1 MAADGKRFA
10 FIFPMASGHVNPS
23 FPVARSLVERGHE
36 VHYLSFEQMRAP
48 VADAG
53 ATYHSAVEHLTE
65 YYVDPELGVLEA
77 FSQLLREHGLDGKF
91 SNIVKVGNMGVERR
105 LPGTLRFLKEVE
117 PHAVVFCPL
126 AHREAPMAAKVLRI
140 PCASL
145 LTTAGP
151 GSMTTILER
160 FMEQDGTDPEA
171 LNRELLTFEP
181 ELAAIGRLNAHYGLA
196 LEPGL
201 RAPLGK
207 MDSIAGAAVC
217 LVTTCEDLQDPMSE
231 ELARAYEADGVS
243 FAAVGPLLDRAG
255 AQRAGGH
262 KDHSAADTL
271 PVVGED
277 TSASGTDDDVL
288 SRAEAAHAS
297 GRPVVLVSM
306 GTVITGDAP
315 EVGWTGRKAG
325 PDGQPRGLS
334 GRELCQ
340 AAWAGVFDACGA
352 ARAGDGPL
360 LVVAVGPQANPMGQ
374 VQVPPNALCAPV
386 LPQVDILKAGVD
398 LFLTHGG
405 QNSFTEALSHATPVV
420 VCPGFGDQPVNACK
434 AVALGVGLKVDRPDP
449 DEGEEAEAAAEY
461 RAEVCRCLRSVLRDP
476 AFGAAAARCAA
487 GLRAA
492 GGVPRAVEV
501 VLAAAAAGPV
511 AEHAVVAPAG
521 AKAAEERGLGAPQ
534 GLLASAGA

>member
-1 MAADGKRFA
+1 MAVSAEAAPRRFA
-10 FIFPMASGHVNPS
+10 FIFPMASGHINPS

-36 VHYLSFEQMRAP
+36 VHYLSFDQMRAP
-48 VADAG
+48 VEDTG

-65 YYVDPELGVLEA
+65 YYVDPKAGVLEA

-126 AHREAPMAAKVLRI
+126 GHREAPMAAQLLRI

-201 RAPLGK
+201 RTPLGK
-207 MDSIAGAAVC
+207 MDSIAGSAVC

-231 ELARAYEADGVS
+231 DLARAYEADGVC
-243 FAAVGPLLDRAG
+243 FAAVGPLLDHAG
-255 AQRAGGH
+255 AQRAAGH
-262 KDHSAADTL
+262 RDHTAGDALQDA
-271 PVVGED
+271 GED
-277 TSASGTDDDVL
+277 PGAGGTGDDLL
-288 SRAEAAHAS
+288 SRAKAAREA

-306 GTVITGDAP
+306 GTMITGDAP
-315 EVGWTGRKAG
+315 TVGWGARQLG

-405 QNSFTEALSHATPVV
+405 QNSFTEALSHATPLV
-420 VCPGFGDQPVNACK
+420 VCPGFGDQPVNARK
-434 AVALGVGLKVDRPDP
+434 AVDLGVGLKVDRPDP
-449 DEGEEAEAAAEY
+449 EAGGEAAAAVQY
-461 RAEVCRCLRSVLRDP
+461 RADVCRALREVQSAP
-476 AFGAAAARCAA
+476 KFATAAAACAA
-487 GLRAA
+487 RLGQA
-492 GGVPRAVEV
+492 GGVPQAVELLLQAAGQRQRCKED
-501 VLAAAAAGPV
+501 LAAEVP
-511 AEHAVVAPAG
+511 AVRPRTAVQAG
-521 AKAAEERGLGAPQ
+521 A
-534 GLLASAGA
+534 